1 MNWSTIS
8 RNVGYALLVVA
19 LFMLLSAFIAL
30 TDPNDTAFVPLII
43 SFLLS
48 FTVGVFPFIFV
59 KKTAAISLKEG
70 YLIIFL
76 SWLLAFIFGML
87 PYTLWG
93 GPFTIM
99 NAWFES
105 VSGFTTTGATILSN
119 VETLPKALLFWRSST
134 HFIGGLGVVVFLL
147 LLIPNTSPMRLRLT
161 NLELS
166 SLSKGGYRTRANQTV
181 YIFTYVYLGLVAAS
195 FLLYW
200 IAGMSPFD
208 AINHAF
214 SVCATGGFSTK
225 NCSIASFNSLPISL
239 ITMVFMFLSSTHFGL
254 IWLALVKRS
263 LKPFKNEVLGLYA
276 GILVIFS
283 VIMAFVLK
291 LQGLTDTWGNA
302 FLIGGFEML
311 SCASTTGMTIADSS
325 GFPFFL
331 SVLMML
337 SGTVC
342 GMMGSTT
349 GGIKS
354 DRMVLLLKGIRAHL
368 YKVIHPTSVTEIKYC
383 GKNLDAEDVHQ
394 HILYIVV
401 FGFIWMISVLLT
413 LVCGVDTHNAFIATL
428 SSLGNVGPS
437 VGALGTFGNYG
448 LQPFFA
454 KFVYTLDMFLGRIE
468 IYPVFAVFYLIFD
481 RNKRF

>member
-19 LFMLLSAFIAL
+19 LFMLLSAIIAL

-70 YLIIFL
+70 YVIIFL
-76 SWLLAFIFGML
+76 SWLLAFLFGML

-93 GPFTIM
+93 GPFTII

-119 VETLPKALLFWRSST
+119 VEALPKALLFWRSST

-200 IAGMSPFD
+200 AAGMSPFD

-225 NCSIASFNSLPISL
+225 NYSIASFNSLPITL
-239 ITMVFMFLSSTHFGL
+239 ITMLFMFLASTHFGL

-263 LKPFKNEVLGLYA
+263 LKPFKNEVLGLYVS
-276 GILVIFS
+276 ILVIFS
-283 VIMAFVLK
+283 IIMAFVLK
-291 LQGLTDTWGNA
+291 LQGLTDTWGGA
-302 FLIGGFEML
+302 FLVGGFEML
-311 SCASTTGMTIADSS
+311 SCASTTGMTITDSS
-325 GFPFFL
+325 NFPFFL

-354 DRMVLLLKGIRAHL
+354 DRMLLLLKGIRAHL
-368 YKVIHPTSVTEIKYC
+368 HKVIHPTSVTEIKYC
-383 GKNLDAEDVHQ
+383 GKNLEAEDVHQ

-401 FGFIWMISVLLT
+401 FGFVWMISVLLT
-413 LVCGVDTHNAFIATL
+413 LISGVDTGNAIIATL

-437 VGALGTFGNYG
+437 VGDLGTFGNYG
-448 LQPFFA
+448 LQPSFA

-468 IYPVFAVFYLIFD
+468 IYPVFAVLYLMLD
-481 RNKRF
+481 RNRRF